1 MGVGGGLTAK
11 HGAAHAPLGRPFR
24 TDTVEHGDRAAKRYR
39 LGTHR
44 TVDPQET
51 LDRLMPLLPEM
62 GITRIANIT
71 GLDLIGIPVVMVCRP
86 NSRSVAVAQGKGFDL
101 AAAKVSGVMEAV
113 ETYHAERVTLPL
125 RLATYA
131 ELCRSESVAD
141 VRRLPVSVRGRFAD
155 DAPILWIAGRDL
167 AGGETVWLPY
177 ECVHTDYTLPFPQGS
192 LCFAANTNGLASGN
206 HAHEAISHGLAEVI
220 ERDAI
225 TLWKRRDGAS
235 RRSTVLDLDTVDDA
249 ACRALLHRLSA
260 CGVDAMVW
268 DATSD
273 VGVPTFY
280 CLLVG
285 RQAAFADPEFGS
297 GCHPSRAIA
306 LSRALTEAAQARTTY
321 IAGSRDDFQPALYS
335 AAARERRLRDCRALL
350 ALRGAAR
357 SFRGV
362 PNFETDD
369 IADDVDWMLR
379 RLARAG
385 MAQALVVDLTIAR
398 YGLPVVRVVVPGLEG
413 PDKGPDSDYVP
424 GARARAMSVARP

>member
-1 MGVGGGLTAK
+1 MDVSGGLTAK
-11 HGAAHAPLGRPFR
+11 HGAAHATVGLPFR
-24 TDTVEHGDRAAKRYR
+24 RNPAEQGDRAAKSYR

-44 TVDPQET
+44 TVPPQET
-51 LDRLMPLLPEM
+51 LARLLSLLPEM

-86 NSRSVAVAQGKGFDL
+86 NSRSVAVAQGKGLDL

-113 ETYHAERVTLPL
+113 ETFHAERVTLPL
-125 RLATYA
+125 RLSSYA
-131 ELCRSESVAD
+131 ELCRSEAVTE
-141 VRRLPVSVRGRFAD
+141 VRRLPFSVRGRFTD
-155 DAPILWIAGRDL
+155 ETQILWIAGRDL
-167 AGGETVWLPY
+167 MGGGTAWLPY

-206 HAHEAISHGLAEVI
+206 HLHEAISHGLAEVI

-225 TLWKRRDGAS
+225 TLWKRRDDAS

-249 ACRALLHRLSA
+249 ACRALLDRLA
-260 CGVDAMVW
+260 ARGIDAMAW
-268 DATSD
+268 DVTSD
-273 VGVPTFY
+273 IGVPTFY

-285 RQAAFADPEFGS
+285 RQTAFADPEFGS

-306 LSRALTEAAQARTTY
+306 LSRALTEAVQARTTY
-321 IAGSRDDFQPALYS
+321 IAGSRDDFLPALYT
-335 AAARERRLRDCRALL
+335 AAARERRLRECRALL
-350 ALRGAAR
+350 AVQESAR
-357 SFRGV
+357 SFQDV
-362 PNFETDD
+362 PNFEADD

-385 MAQALVVDLTIAR
+385 MPQALVVDLTIAN

-424 GARARAMSVARP
+424 GARARAMRVARQ

>member
-1 MGVGGGLTAK
+1 MTAER
-11 HGAAHAPLGRPFR
+11 AA
-24 TDTVEHGDRAAKRYR
+24 VEAAAEKPSRKEAAKQYGRAAKAYR

-44 TVDPQET
+44 TVPPQET
-51 LDRLMPLLPEM
+51 LDRLLPLLPEM

-86 NSRSVAVAQGKGFDL
+86 NSRSIAVAQGKGLDL
-101 AAAKVSGVMEAV
+101 VAAKVSGVMEAV
-113 ETYHAERVTLPL
+113 ESFHAERVTLPL

-131 ELCRSESVAD
+131 ELCRSESVVD
-141 VRRLPVSVRGRFAD
+141 VRRLPFSARGRFTD
-155 DAPILWIAGRDL
+155 HAPILWAAGQDL
-167 AGGETVWLPY
+167 TGGGTAWLPY

-206 HAHEAISHGLAEVI
+206 HAQEATSHGLAEVI

-225 TLWKRRDGAS
+225 TLWKRRDATS
-235 RRSTVLDLDTVDDA
+235 RRATVLDLDTVDDA
-249 ACRALLHRLSA
+249 ACCGLLERLA
-260 CGVDAMVW
+260 AAGMEAMVW

-285 RQAAFADPEFGS
+285 RQTAFADPEFGS

-306 LSRALTEAAQARTTY
+306 LSRAVTEAVQARTTY
-321 IAGSRDDFQPALYS
+321 IAGSRDDFLPALYS
-335 AAARERRLRDCRALL
+335 GDARDRRLRECRALL
-350 ALRGAAR
+350 ASRTSGR
-357 SFRGV
+357 SYQDV
-362 PNFETDD
+362 PDFQADA
-369 IADDVDWMLR
+369 IADDVDWMLQ
-379 RLARAG
+379 RLASVG
-385 MAQALVVDLTIAR
+385 LTQAVVVDLSIAK

-424 GARARAMSVARP
+424 GARARAIEAACS